1 MNNQQLKIIPE
12 GWQAKNEKLKMS
24 FRIRL
29 QSVRNLS
36 QYKISDF
43 SVEDSFE
50 MTYKKINLIFYCI
63 LFLFSVPS
71 TNFAQFKSELFPADL
86 NIQPFTANFLEPKAG
101 FLFALDDNNI
111 RLDISTS
118 RDIVEWYNY
127 DETISIGADLFTFT
141 RLRSSEEFK
150 FPVETIDYL
159 FGLNAGYKKQLE
171 ENREFGIRFRLSHIS
186 AHLVDGQYDAEIQ
199 EWREGREP
207 FVFSKEFIE
216 LFPYYRFNSFRAYV
230 GLTYI
235 FHIIPE
241 EIKQFN
247 AQLGFDYFAT
257 QFGSGSITP
266 FVAYDFKLA
275 GNETYVG
282 NNIFSVGVK
291 FGNWKS
297 KGLSLYY
304 TYISG
309 KSIHGEYY
317 YVNENYSAVGFNFEL

>member
-1 MNNQQLKIIPE
+1 MN
-12 GWQAKNEKLKMS
+12 NEKLKMS

-29 QSVRNLS
+29 QSVRNLI
-36 QYKISDF
+36 QYMTSDF

-50 MTYKKINLIFYCI
+50 MTHKKINLIFYSI
-63 LFLFSVPS
+63 LFLFFIPS
-71 TNFAQFKSELFPADL
+71 ISLAQFNHELFPADL
-86 NIQPFTANFLEPKAG
+86 NIQPFTANILEPKAG
-101 FLFALDDNNI
+101 FLFNIDNDKL

-118 RDIVEWYNY
+118 RDIVKWYDN

-141 RLRSSEEFK
+141 RLRSTDEFK

-159 FGLNAGYKKQLE
+159 FGFNAGYKKQLE
-171 ENREFGIRFRLSHIS
+171 GNRELGLRFRLSHIS
-186 AHLVDGQYDAEIQ
+186 AHLVDGQYDAENQ

-216 LFPYYRFNSFRAYV
+216 FFPYYRFNTLRAYV

-247 AQLGFDYFAT
+247 AQVGFDYFVT
-257 QFGSGSITP
+257 QFGTENMTP

-282 NNIFSVGVK
+282 NNIFSAGIK
-291 FGNWKS
+291 FGKWNQR
-297 KGLSLYY
+297 GLSLYY

-309 KSIHGEYY
+309 KSIHGEYFD
-317 YVNENYSAVGFNFEL
+317 VNENYSAIGLNFEL

>member
-1 MNNQQLKIIPE
+1 MN
-12 GWQAKNEKLKMS
+12 NEKLKMS
-24 FRIRL
+24 FRR
-29 QSVRNLS
+29 SVRLRNLL
-36 QYKISDF
+36 QNKVKDF
-43 SVEDSFE
+43 SPTKVGFE
-50 MTYKKINLIFYCI
+50 MTQNKINL
-63 LFLFSVPS
+63 LFTVLLMLLFNSVS
-71 TNFAQFKSELFPADL
+71 FSQWQSELFPSDL
-86 NIQPFTANFLEPKAG
+86 NIQPFTANILEPKAG
-101 FLFALDDNNI
+101 FLFSMDNNKL

-118 RDIVEWYNY
+118 RDIVKWYDD

-141 RLRSSEEFK
+141 RLRSTDEFK

-159 FGLNAGYKKQLE
+159 FGFNAGYKKQLE
-171 ENREFGIRFRLSHIS
+171 GSREFGLRFRLSHIS
-186 AHLVDGQYDAEIQ
+186 AHLVDGQYDAGNQ

-247 AQLGFDYFAT
+247 AQVGFDYFVT
-257 QFGSGSITP
+257 QFGTENMTP

-282 NNIFSVGVK
+282 NNIFSAGIK
-291 FGNWKS
+291 FGKWNQR
-297 KGLSLYY
+297 GLSLFY

-309 KSIHGEYY
+309 KSIHGEYFD
-317 YVNENYSAVGFNFEL
+317 VNENYSGIGLNFEL

>member
-1 MNNQQLKIIPE
+1 MTEQSNKLIIKIL
-12 GWQAKNEKLKMS
+12 AL
-24 FRIRL
+24 L
-29 QSVRNLS
+29 
-36 QYKISDF
+36 
-43 SVEDSFE
+43 
-50 MTYKKINLIFYCI
+50 
-63 LFLFSVPS
+63 LFSTS
-71 TNFAQFKSELFPADL
+71 ISFAQWQHELFPSDL
-86 NIQPFTANFLEPKAG
+86 NIQPFTANILEPKAG
-101 FLFALDDNNI
+101 FVFAMDNNKL

-118 RDIVEWYNY
+118 RDIVKWYDD

-141 RLRSSEEFK
+141 RLRSTDDFK

-159 FGLNAGYKKQLE
+159 FGLNAGYKKQLSD
-171 ENREFGIRFRLSHIS
+171 ENELGLRFRLSHIS
-186 AHLVDGQYDAEIQ
+186 AHLVDGQYDAENQ
-199 EWREGREP
+199 EWRDGRDP

-216 LFPYYRFNSFRAYV
+216 LFPYYRVNTFRGYV

-247 AQLGFDYFAT
+247 AQVGFDYFIT
-257 QFGSGSITP
+257 QFGGETMTP

-291 FGNWKS
+291 FGNWKN

-317 YVNENYSAVGFNFEL
+317 DVNENYSAVGFNFEL

>member
-1 MNNQQLKIIPE
+1 M
-12 GWQAKNEKLKMS
+12 KNEKLSMS
-24 FRIRL
+24 FRRSLRL
-29 QSVRNLS
+29 RNLIDN
-36 QYKISDF
+36 KVKDF
-43 SVEDSFE
+43 SPAKAGFE
-50 MTYKKINLIFYCI
+50 MTTKPYNLLFKNIFC
-63 LFLFSVPS
+63 LLLFSS
-71 TNFAQFKSELFPADL
+71 ISFAQWQHELFPSDL
-86 NIQPFTANFLEPKAG
+86 NIQPFTANILEPKAG
-101 FLFALDDNNI
+101 FLFAMDNNKL

-118 RDIVEWYNY
+118 RDIVKWYDD

-141 RLRSSEEFK
+141 RLRSTDSFK

-159 FGLNAGYKKQLE
+159 FGLNAGYKKQAE
-171 ENREFGIRFRLSHIS
+171 GNNEYGIRFRLSHIS
-186 AHLVDGQYDAEIQ
+186 AHLVDGQYDAQTE
-199 EWREGREP
+199 EWRDGRNP
-207 FVFSKEFIE
+207 FVFSKEFVE
-216 LFPYYRFNSFRAYV
+216 LFPYYRMNTFRVYV

-235 FHIIPE
+235 FHVIPE
-241 EIKQFN
+241 DIKKFN
-247 AQLGFDYFAT
+247 IQLGFDYFAT

-266 FVAYDFKLA
+266 FIAYDFKLA

-317 YVNENYSAVGFNFEL
+317 DVNENYSAVGFNFEL

>member
-1 MNNQQLKIIPE
+1 MN
-12 GWQAKNEKLKMS
+12 
-24 FRIRL
+24 
-29 QSVRNLS
+29 
-36 QYKISDF
+36 Y
-43 SVEDSFE
+43 
-50 MTYKKINLIFYCI
+50 
-63 LFLFSVPS
+63 
-71 TNFAQFKSELFPADL
+71 
-86 NIQPFTANFLEPKAG
+86 
-101 FLFALDDNNI
+101 
-111 RLDISTS
+111 
-118 RDIVEWYNY
+118 
-127 DETISIGADLFTFT
+127 
-141 RLRSSEEFK
+141 
-150 FPVETIDYL
+150 
-159 FGLNAGYKKQLE
+159 GLG
-171 ENREFGIRFRLSHIS
+171 FRLSHIS
-186 AHLVDGQYDAEIQ
+186 AHLVDGQYDAQAE
-199 EWREGREP
+199 EWREGRDP

-216 LFPYYRFNSFRAYV
+216 LFPYYRMNSFRAYV

-247 AQLGFDYFAT
+247 IQLGLITLQLNLAAEA
-257 QFGSGSITP
+257 ITP

-317 YVNENYSAVGFNFEL
+317 DVNENYSAVGFNFEL